1 MKKDFT
7 KDFHE
12 ITEMTNK
19 IRSVSK
25 LNEAISFAD
34 EYDDEQDPMG
44 YGYED
49 DECADG
55 SCDLSKVRGEEQEE
69 VDKNPEEQMAETPEG
84 AQILNQIREMALKG
98 MVSLCKQPESPIY
111 QTLKKVFQFTE
122 KAVVEKDDDQK

>member
-34 EYDDEQDPMG
+34 EYDNEQDPMG

-98 MVSLCKQPESPIY
+98 MVSLCKQPEDVRY
-111 QTLKKVFQFTE
+111 QTLKKVFMMIDR
-122 KAVVEKDDDQK
+122 AVETKDDEQK